1 MKYISIARIEVD
13 SNKLEEYKNILKEEI
28 EASLSLEDG
37 VDVLYPVWDKEN
49 PGKFTILEVYDSEEV
64 YKRHCTTPHLKKYF
78 DLTKDMVKSLE
89 ITECIP
95 MFDDIKMTV

>member
-13 SNKLEEYKNILKEEI
+13 TNKLEEYKDILKEEI
-28 EASLSLEDG
+28 MASLSLEDG
-37 VDVLYPVWDKEN
+37 VDVLFPVWDKKN
-49 PGKFTILEVYDSEEV
+49 PGKFTILEVYESEEV
-64 YKRHCTTPHLKKYF
+64 YRHHCKTPHLKKYF

-95 MFDDIKMTV
+95 MFDNIKMSV